1 MEISHIQNLK
11 IQQRLFIKKQI
22 SELSLDDKNQKSESI
37 VQKLQSELLNAHGKW
52 GAFESLTTEP
62 QINWSMVNPLIEW
75 CFVKVEQDHL
85 FFVNRETNKTYKA
98 AALDGLCVPALGFNT
113 NGARLGRGGGFYD
126 RELKNY
132 NNIKLG
138 IAYDLGVGE
147 QIPFESHD
155 IKVNKIV
162 TDQRIIEI
170 AA

>member
-1 MEISHIQNLK
+1 MESSHNQSLK

-22 SELSLDDKNQKSESI
+22 ASLSLDDKNQKSQAI
-37 VQKLQSELLNAHGKW
+37 VRKLQSELSLARGKW
-52 GAFESLTTEP
+52 GAYDALPTEP
-62 QINWSMVNPLIEW
+62 QINWLHVNPLIEW
-75 CFVKVEQDHL
+75 CHVVVEQDHL

-98 AALDGLCVPALGFNT
+98 AALDGICVPALGFNT

-138 IAYDLGVGE
+138 IAYDLAVGD

-162 TDQRIIEI
+162 TELRIIDV